1 MEAVKLPSIPGPSHA
16 RDLCPH
22 PPKEVKRFSAH
33 QNIISVSENT
43 RNSGQMEAVKLPSI
57 PGPSHARD
65 LCPRPPPQKNVKSFS
80 AHQNII
86 SVSENTR
93 NSGQMEALKLPSIP
107 RPSHA
112 RGLCPLPPPQE
123 KVNGSDLSAER
134 QYQFFGLRSREYKP
148 VEVRAFIREGR
159 RGRPTRGKTHLL
171 PQKKWMRCFE
181 TLSDYT
187 TGIIQK
193 GYVEMDTINKNK
205 AFQTLAEQSTQEITE
220 MSEKERVL
228 KKDWAEAEGL
238 LRDSN
243 PLRVEQEAQDL
254 LVTWLQEEN
263 EKKILAR
270 KIYVVEDT
278 IELRELLIHEA
289 RERERRNRRLSPEEL
304 EKLTSNHVDSTRLSE
319 EEGEVFMLINNE
331 KDRLEHYKGR
341 MEEEMHTC
349 ASRIKCKQKTK
360 KAVKA
365 DMDIIKSERVARR
378 KKNETETELLCDELV
393 NVQEACEERAYSP
406 AYPLMMLQQFEE
418 CILYS
423 LDSIESMPAERVC
436 KLQKQICKQKEI
448 REQELKRLHIEALL
462 EERRQKRLARAL
474 CPPVKPTGKKL
485 MQRSQPLKSI
495 QKRGAGGNKD

>member
-1 MEAVKLPSIPGPSHA
+1 
-16 RDLCPH
+16 
-22 PPKEVKRFSAH
+22 
-33 QNIISVSENT
+33 
-43 RNSGQMEAVKLPSI
+43 MEAVKLPSI

-193 GYVEMDTINKNK
+193 GAYYHVVM
-205 AFQTLAEQSTQEITE
+205 FQGSGFA
-220 MSEKERVL
+220 
-228 KKDWAEAEGL
+228 
-238 LRDSN
+238 RD
-243 PLRVEQEAQDL
+243 V
-254 LVTWLQEEN
+254 VTRRKRE
-263 EKKILAR
+263 ILAR

-495 QKRGAGGNKD
+495 QKRGASGNKD